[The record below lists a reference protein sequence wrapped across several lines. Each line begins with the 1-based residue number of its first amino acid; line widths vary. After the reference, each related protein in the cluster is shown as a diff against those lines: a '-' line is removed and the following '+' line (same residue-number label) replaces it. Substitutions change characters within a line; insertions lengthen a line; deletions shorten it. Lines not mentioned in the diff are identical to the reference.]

1 MVVSL
6 LLASLKIW
14 WKSYD
19 GNRRILNTNF
29 PTLFSVGFNPGTS
42 GSVSDFLDSVFYPNT
57 PPNVSSS
64 QFTINEFEVS
74 GSSVGTIT
82 TTDAEHFSYELSFEP
97 KVDIQMIS
105 LQFIVE
111 VVYYI
116 KYNVKCKF

>member
-1 MVVSL
+1 ME
-6 LLASLKIW
+6 
-14 WKSYD
+14 SYD

-29 PTLFSVGFNPGTS
+29 QLYFLLSFNPGTS

-82 TTDAEHFSYELSFEP
+82 TTDQETL
-97 KVDIQMIS
+97 
-105 LQFIVE
+105 FI
-111 VVYYI
+111 
-116 KYNVKCKF
+116 